1 MNYKTRLK
9 HLRKRTMIFF
19 IRKYRQHTKTLKFL
33 FVTSSI
39 YRYVIAPVYDFF
51 FEVA

>member
-1 MNYKTRLK
+1 MNNKVRLK
-9 HLRKRTMIFF
+9 HFRKRVMIFF
-19 IRKYRQHTKTLKFL
+19 IRKYRQHKKTLRFL

-51 FEVA
+51 VEVA